1 LPGSA
6 TRELEALAPLFA
18 ILHSVRSSEHSRALL
33 PLTRMS
39 CVGVCSSGAFCTTHN
54 YDPNMSKKR
63 EEESRRCRGTWE
75 RQSPEPGIWPDN
87 HLKSSVRDSFGWPHR
102 ATARPQ
108 TGAGC
113 SDASM
118 VLQERVQTASRSG
131 SMSVRSARAGDSDE
145 AASTGT
151 VSTPRASTARSV
163 PAYTIANSP
172 GTFSRIPAVCSNRSP
187 INLIQPYV
195 PPYTVDRLLEE
206 KTNEAFHRKSR
217 SPTTCAVSPAVAR
230 GRAQGFYA
238 ARDCVSA
245 ARYRTSCLV
254 LVVDI
259 IATYRFLQTADARR
273 YQIPN

>member
-1 LPGSA
+1 
-6 TRELEALAPLFA
+6 
-18 ILHSVRSSEHSRALL
+18 
-33 PLTRMS
+33 
-39 CVGVCSSGAFCTTHN
+39 
-54 YDPNMSKKR
+54 MSKKR
-63 EEESRRCRGTWE
+63 EEESRRCRSTWE

-102 ATARPQ
+102 ASARPQ

-118 VLQERVQTASRSG
+118 VLQERDLQTATRSG
-131 SMSVRSARAGDSDE
+131 NMSARSARAGDSDE

-163 PAYTIANSP
+163 PAYTIPNSP
-172 GTFSRIPAVCSNRSP
+172 GIFSRIPAVCSNRSP
-187 INLIQPYV
+187 INVIQTYV
-195 PPYTVDRLLEE
+195 PPYPVDRLLEE
-206 KTNEAFHRKSR
+206 KTNETFRRKSR

-230 GRAQGFYA
+230 GKAHGFYA

-254 LVVDI
+254 LVIDF

-273 YQIPN
+273 CPIPD